1 MSSIA
6 TEGDKKAMGARLARV
21 RADSGLNQI
30 DFAARIGI
38 HPRAFANYER
48 GERELPATVVKA
60 VAQVLRIDPLWLLS
74 GPDVEPVLCGARRLD
89 LDLLEEIVTM
99 IETWLTKNRR
109 SLVPSKKGRVIR
121 LAYEHCV
128 DRGRIDAGYLKEMMA
143 LAA

>member
-6 TEGDKKAMGARLARV
+6 TEDDKKAMGARLARI

-30 DFAARIGI
+30 DFAACIGV

-48 GERELPATVVKA
+48 GERELPAMVVKA
-60 VAQVLRIDPLWLLS
+60 VVQNLRIDPLWLLS
-74 GPDVEPVLCGARRLD
+74 GPGAEPVRCGARRLD

-99 IETWLTKNRR
+99 IEAWLTKNRR
-109 SLVPSKKGRVIR
+109 SLAPTKKGRVIR

-128 DRGRIDAGYLKEMMA
+128 ERGRVDSGYLKEMMS